1 VHLTEPLG
9 DMTVIDVEA
18 SGTVLKVAL
27 PEEQALAYAVG
38 DELALQLSLADAH
51 LFRGDSGT
59 AFG

>member
-1 VHLTEPLG
+1 
-9 DMTVIDVEA
+9 MTVIDVEA